1 MNTPLDDAKKGK
13 FTDIVLL
20 LKKYGGKSKIDEMN
34 KLVAKKIIR
43 QCKDDREFKINTQ
56 SHKKII
62 EENDNEEY

>member
-13 FTDIVLL
+13 FTDIILL
-20 LKKYGGKSKIDEMN
+20 LKKYGGKSKIDEIG
-34 KLVAKKIIR
+34 KLAAKKIIR
-43 QCKDDREFKINTQ
+43 QCKDDREFKLNPY